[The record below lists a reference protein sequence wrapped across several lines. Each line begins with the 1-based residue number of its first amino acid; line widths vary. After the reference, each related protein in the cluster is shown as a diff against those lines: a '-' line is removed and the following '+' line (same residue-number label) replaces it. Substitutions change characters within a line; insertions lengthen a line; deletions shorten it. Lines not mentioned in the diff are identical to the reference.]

1 LTIDVNLPYS
11 LQQELSKVSD
21 LELPPVHLWQPERVY
36 PIDLVIND
44 NGDWLYE
51 GSRINRPRLV
61 RLFSRIL
68 RREADDYFL
77 VTPVEACQI
86 TVNDVPFLGVGLSF
100 SGEGRQQTISMNTNV
115 GDEVL
120 VSDVN
125 PLTFKVKDEVPMPYV
140 LVRDGLWAK
149 LNRSSYYSLMA
160 ALIDVD
166 GQLGIWSAGAN
177 FPIPEELL
185 VDGFGSLP

>member
-1 LTIDVNLPYS
+1 
-11 LQQELSKVSD
+11 
-21 LELPPVHLWQPERVY
+21 
-36 PIDLVIND
+36 
-44 NGDWLYE
+44 
-51 GSRINRPRLV
+51 
-61 RLFSRIL
+61 LFSRIL